1 MIIDGDNRVIIT
13 DECFFIV
20 TFIFADRYLL
30 FYHWHSFHF
39 GMCKG
44 KESLPVVS
52 RSFKRL
58 KLWFHRLET
67 LVSIT

>member
-44 KESLPVVS
+44 KEVIAGC
-52 RSFKRL
+52 FK
-58 KLWFHRLET
+58 KFQAVET
-67 LVSIT
+67 LVP

>member
-20 TFIFADRYLL
+20 TFIVADSCLP
-30 FYHWHSFHF
+30 FYNWCSFHF

-44 KESLPVVS
+44 KEGIAGC
-52 RSFKRL
+52 FK
-58 KLWFHRLET
+58 KFQAVET
-67 LVSIT
+67 LVP